1 MAPRISFSILA
12 LALFLAV
19 ASAGIAA
26 APPKELS
33 GPFTYYGPKGASK
46 WGSLSPEY
54 SACSKGKIQSPIN
67 INRNETVHNK
77 NLKPLIREYKPANAT
92 LVTNVCNIGL
102 YYEGDCGRLIMDD
115 KNYTLKKMH
124 WHSPSEHW
132 IDGIRFPLELH
143 LVHAAE
149 NNATSVVA
157 VLYQYGRAD
166 PFIAKL
172 KNSLDK
178 LANEVKVGDQNP
190 HIPLGIV
197 DSKLVGKKTRKYYR
211 YMGSLTTPP
220 CTENVVWHI
229 LGKTR
234 TVTEKQVQTLK
245 APLGI
250 AYKVNER
257 PLQALNGRKVELFKE
272 FQLPKPART

>member
-33 GPFTYYGPKGASK
+33 APFTYYGPKGSSK
-46 WGSLSPEY
+46 WGNLSPEY

-92 LVTNVCNIGL
+92 LVTNVCNIGVSS
-102 YYEGDCGRLIMDD
+102 GA
-115 KNYTLKKMH
+115 
-124 WHSPSEHW
+124 SPSPR
-132 IDGIRFPLELH
+132 G
-143 LVHAAE
+143 E

-166 PFIAKL
+166 PFIA
-172 KNSLDK
+172 
-178 LANEVKVGDQNP
+178 
-190 HIPLGIV
+190 
-197 DSKLVGKKTRKYYR
+197 
-211 YMGSLTTPP
+211 
-220 CTENVVWHI
+220 
-229 LGKTR
+229 KTR